1 MGQGFGYGKVILF
14 GEHFVVY
21 GLPAIVSA
29 LGSKT
34 LAAVEQT
41 RGNNYELVD
50 NRTTSPG
57 YKKKKFQEQSVSL
70 KNIFSAMG
78 INPQETPVRI
88 TLSGD
93 LVAAS
98 GVGASAASCAAVAW
112 ALNDALGLGYSR
124 ERINEIAYEGEKG
137 YHGTPSGID
146 NTAAVYGGILLF
158 QRNQEGEAPFFEEL
172 GVHHTFEIVEGDTG
186 ITASTTQVVADV
198 RKMKQEDPATFA
210 GILKDYEKLIGKA
223 RQALESHDLQT
234 VGSLMNENM
243 KLLRSIGV
251 SCEEQE
257 TLIRAALDNGAI
269 GAKLTGTG
277 RGGLMVALTP
287 GKECQNRVAEA
298 IEKAGYRAYR
308 TTLGPGTP
316 S

>member
-1 MGQGFGYGKVILF
+1 MGEGFGYGKVILF

-21 GLPAIVSA
+21 GLPAIASA

-34 LAAVEQT
+34 LACVERTQ
-41 RGNNYELVD
+41 GDDYELVD
-50 NRTTSPG
+50 NRMATPG
-57 YKKKKFQEQSVSL
+57 YKQKKFQEQSLSL

-78 INPQETPVRI
+78 INPKETPFRI

-93 LVAAS
+93 LYAAS
-98 GVGASAASCAAVAW
+98 GVGASAASCAAIAW
-112 ALNDALGLGYSR
+112 ALNDMLELGYSN
-124 ERINEIAYEGEKG
+124 EKINEIAYEGEKG

-158 QRNQEGEAPFFEEL
+158 RRNLEGGPPFFEKL
-172 GVHHTFEIVEGDTG
+172 RVGKAFEIVEGDTG
-186 ITASTTQVVADV
+186 ITASTTQVVGDV
-198 RKMKQEDPATFA
+198 RKMKQESPDTFD
-210 GILKDYEKLIGKA
+210 GILKDYEKLVEEA
-223 RQALESHDLQT
+223 RQALAVPDIEKL
-234 VGSLMNENM
+234 GSLMNENM
-243 KLLRSIGV
+243 KLLRNINV

-257 TLIRAALDNGAI
+257 TLVRIALENGAI

-287 GKECQNRVAEA
+287 GKECQDRVAGA
-298 IEKAGYRAYR
+298 MEKAGFKAYR
-308 TTLGPGTP
+308 TTIGAGSP